1 MYPGSLKVHIA
12 HQVTG
17 GVGKRDKSIRK
28 DEKTAIK

>member
-1 MYPGSLKVHIA
+1 MYPGSLMVHIA

-28 DEKTAIK
+28 DKKNEIK